1 MVPYKAVSAK
11 AGTVFFITCKLMEN
25 INNQYRKQTLRDSK
39 TLSPWQKG
47 PFELDNAADIFA
59 EGTLYDALIVGGGI
73 TGLTTALLL
82 QKQGKQCIIA
92 EAYTIGY
99 GTTGGTSAHLNNFF
113 DATYADVERD
123 FSKEAAK
130 LLANCG
136 NESFEIIANLVKEY
150 SINCDFEYKDGYLY
164 AETDDEVKIL
174 DEILTASQRAG
185 IDVKESAIN
194 GVNVPFKKA
203 IVFKNQG
210 QFHPLKYIF
219 KLAEAFVDAGG
230 IIVENTFIRDSSY
243 EDGVH
248 SAKGDTITIKAKNL
262 VYATHLPPGI
272 NVFDFRCSPYRSYV
286 LGIRLKDENAYP
298 KGLSYDSKDPY
309 HYFRTHIIGDKKYMI
324 LGGEDHKTGHQEPDA
339 AFEALEKYAREYYEV
354 TEISFRWSSQ
364 YYIPADGLPYI
375 GQLPAGYPQL
385 YIATGYNGNGMMF
398 GTIAGKIISDAITLK
413 ENKYAD
419 LFNPARIK
427 PVAGFVE
434 FVKENADVAYHF
446 IADRF
451 SAESIDSLKELEAN
465 SGAIVKYNGE
475 KLAVYKDAEGKVT
488 ALNPVCT
495 HAKCIVCFND
505 AEKSWDCPCHGGRFD
520 VNGRVL
526 TGPPRAN
533 LQKVQIQ

>member
-1 MVPYKAVSAK
+1 
-11 AGTVFFITCKLMEN
+11 MEN